1 MPAKNMS
8 AVQKLTRFLHLGQR
22 QYSRRTILQKAGKDP
37 FGISN
42 YSIIDKRSWPKR
54 EDAYAAIQLEVQTRN
69 LSSVRKIG
77 NSFTMALAQAKRGVV
92 PKRNNILAKR
102 NAKKNIA
109 KTEYL
114 SKMASL
120 ARQEVERLKQPR
132 AAQQST
138 TTTSLGA
145 NANANTNANEY
156 YRISGR
162 THQNRNQQQKRQH
175 EQQQRNQSEEK
186 YDQAERQERG
196 NLAQGQQSRQHQGR
210 DKFDDE
216 MEPQT
221 LRDVVFGIPDNNEED
236 SKLQLEADNELLK
249 RLSQQRPILD
259 RPSIV
264 SKRVIAPYQTYN
276 SHRNSWAEFRYRMI
290 YG

>member
-8 AVQKLTRFLHLGQR
+8 AVQKLTQFLHMGQR

-42 YSIIDKRSWPKR
+42 YTIIDQRSWPKR
-54 EDAYAAIQLEVQTRN
+54 EDTFAAIQLEVQNRN
-69 LSSVRKIG
+69 LSSFRKFG
-77 NSFTMALAQAKRGVV
+77 NPFTIALAQAKRGVA

-102 NAKKNIA
+102 NAKKNFA

-114 SKMASL
+114 YKMASL
-120 ARQEVERLKQPR
+120 ARQEVEHLKQSR

-145 NANANTNANEY
+145 NVNANEY
-156 YRISGR
+156 YRTRGR
-162 THQNRNQQQKRQH
+162 THQNRNKQKQQQYG
-175 EQQQRNQSEEK
+175 QQQGNQSQEK
-186 YDQAERQERG
+186 DDQQG
-196 NLAQGQQSRQHQGR
+196 NLEQGQQNQQHRGR
-210 DKFDDE
+210 DKFDEE
-216 MEPQT
+216 MEPQS

-249 RLSQQRPILD
+249 RISQQRPVLD
-259 RPSIV
+259 RQSIV

-276 SHRNSWAEFRYRMI
+276 SHRNSWAEFRHRMI